1 MRLIIEVDNEDELK
15 QVGSLLTA
23 LPVQSVEVKQSA
35 QEERLQFVQWCR
47 DNKVELTG
55 LLSREERN
63 AR

>member
-1 MRLIIEVDNEDELK
+1 MRLIIEVDNEEELK

-23 LPVQSVEVKQSA
+23 LPVQSIDVKPSN

-55 LLSREERN
+55 FLSREERN